1 MSQRP
6 PRSFLK
12 WAGGK
17 RKIIPYILQGMEEL
31 GKLGEDWRLA
41 PGQQYHEPFLGSG
54 SVFFAFK
61 QANIIPQQS
70 HSFLSDLNQVLTTT
84 MRTVQSPNIT
94 ELKAELEQM
103 RAAYLEEIRQDG
115 FPSGMTADERNQRM
129 YYQKR
134 ARMNQLISLLQK
146 GGQLN
151 YDQSLELASLM
162 IFINKTCFNGLFRVN
177 SKGGFNVPY
186 GYYKNPS
193 FVNED
198 NLRAVSKALQCAVI
212 TCQPYDALSLEAK
225 ENFVYFDPPYRPL
238 TTSSSFTAYSKSG
251 FNDDNQRELANFVTK
266 ISPAACIMLSNSDPK
281 NTNENDLFFDELYD
295 EFTIDRIMAPRSIN
309 SDGEGRGKIPEILVT
324 NY

>member
-1 MSQRP
+1 MAKP
-6 PRSFLK
+6 FLK

-17 RKIIPYILQGMEEL
+17 GRLLAQILP
-31 GKLGEDWRLA
+31 RL
-41 PGQQYHEPFLGSG
+41 PVLPEGGYNYYEPFLGG
-54 SVFFAFK
+54 GALFFQLESEGMVKTA
-61 QANIIPQQS
+61 
-70 HSFLSDLNQVLTTT
+70 HLSDINPELILCYLTIQND
-84 MRTVQSPNIT
+84 VELLIE
-94 ELKAELEQM
+94 ELKRLEKKFPK
-103 RAAYLEEIRQDG
+103 RDAYRKKFFYTIREKWNEKLCTSVDDFSPKNAA
-115 FPSGMTADERNQRM
+115 
-129 YYQKR
+129 KR
-134 ARMNQLISLLQK
+134 VAK
-146 GGQLN
+146 T
-151 YDQSLELASLM
+151 
-162 IFINKTCFNGLFRVN
+162 IFLNKTCFNGLFRVN

-193 FVNED
+193 FVNEE

-266 ISPAACIMLSNSDPK
+266 ISPAACIMLSNSDPR